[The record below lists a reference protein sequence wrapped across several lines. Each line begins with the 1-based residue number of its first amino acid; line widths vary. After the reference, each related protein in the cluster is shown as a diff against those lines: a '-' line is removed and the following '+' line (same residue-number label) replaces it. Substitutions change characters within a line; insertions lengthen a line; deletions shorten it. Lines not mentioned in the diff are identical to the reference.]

1 MLQRSSPDLRRPIAL
16 PSLIAATALLLG
28 VCRLGLGALAA
39 LGGDALVRL
48 RVMHGEGHRV
58 RVRVTVTVR
67 V

>member
-1 MLQRSSPDLRRPIAL
+1 MRRPIAL

-28 VCRLGLGALAA
+28 VCRSGLGALAA
-39 LGGDALVRL
+39 LGGDSLVRSGL
-48 RVMHGEGHRV
+48 GSGSQARV